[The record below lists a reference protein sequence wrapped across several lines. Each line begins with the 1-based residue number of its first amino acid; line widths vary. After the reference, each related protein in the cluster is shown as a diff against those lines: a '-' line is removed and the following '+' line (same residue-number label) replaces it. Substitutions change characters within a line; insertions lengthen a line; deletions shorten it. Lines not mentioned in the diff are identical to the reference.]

1 MTKIGAPPKPGT
13 MQGFAKGCGV
23 DADAVACVAAEH
35 CGVVEL
41 CDAAPMPGPGGKE
54 SRTLRSRMIMSGLFR
69 SASSSSP
76 GAQVCKMAR
85 AESALN
91 MVQCSSKVRA
101 MRCWDTG
108 AINEF
113 ERSRIV

>member
-1 MTKIGAPPKPGT
+1 MRKIGAPPKPGT
-13 MQGFAKGCGV
+13 MQGCAKGCGV
-23 DADAVACVAAEH
+23 VVDAVAYVAAED
-35 CGVVEL
+35 CGAVEL
-41 CDAAPMPGPGGKE
+41 CDAVPMPGPWGKE
-54 SRTLRSRMIMSGLFR
+54 SRTLRSRIIISGLFR

-101 MRCWDTG
+101 MRCCDTD
-108 AINEF
+108 AM
-113 ERSRIV
+113 S